1 VEESQNPKR
10 KSVELK
16 ATAEGKNVSEAY
28 AQALKKLEEQV
39 GEPFDREEAEVII
52 IDEGAK
58 GFMGMGAKVAKV
70 EVKMTVE
77 RDVTE
82 IAEAEE
88 AAPATAE
95 LSPEEAEA
103 LEAATG
109 EARAR
114 LQEYLETVL
123 DALGLE
129 GEISIT
135 LKGDELVGKIDG
147 EDMGLI
153 IGRHGQ
159 TLDACQY
166 LANII
171 VNRKMPERRRII
183 IDAEDYRDR
192 RAETLQAIADRGA
205 SEIINR
211 GKRRYELKPM
221 SASERRI
228 VHVHLQDRD
237 GVETTSEGDEPYR
250 RVVIVRS

>member
-1 VEESQNPKR
+1 MEESQNPKR
-10 KSVELK
+10 RSVELK

-70 EVKMTVE
+70 EVRMTVE

-82 IAEAEE
+82 TAT
-88 AAPATAE
+88 AAPAAAG
-95 LSPEEAEA
+95 LSPEDTEA

-109 EARAR
+109 EARQR

-135 LKGDELVGKIDG
+135 LKDDELVGKIDG
-147 EDMGLI
+147 DDMGLI

-205 SEIINR
+205 SEILTR